1 MQKLR
6 CKPAVGLDRCSRE
19 PSVMLQVL
27 READHQHIGRY
38 RIDAGGLAHTA
49 STQELQHLAHVV
61 SLATPGFGENGSMS
75 TPTAPL
81 VPLDM
86 DLAEISQRHSALREP
101 PVERYCMQCL
111 DIDDSRGVLLT
122 GQRRDKLV
130 EMICQRTDG
139 AVGERGGALIGS
151 LHDALLAGGIA
162 RQEASLCPV
171 RMAPTRGS
179 WADSSSAGHSPAR
192 EIVESYGLQS
202 IGWTTTTVYTHVATE
217 VLREVVSPIE
227 SQRTP

>member
-1 MQKLR
+1 
-6 CKPAVGLDRCSRE
+6 
-19 PSVMLQVL
+19 MLQVL
-27 READHQHIGRY
+27 LEADNNHIGRHG
-38 RIDAGGLAHTA
+38 IDASGLAHTA
-49 STQELQHLAHVV
+49 SSQEVQQLAHVI

-86 DLAEISQRHSALREP
+86 SLAEIGQCHSALREP
-101 PVERYCMQCL
+101 LVERHCMQCL

-139 AVGERGGALIGS
+139 AVGARGGVLIGS

-162 RQEASLCPV
+162 RQEASDY
-171 RMAPTRGS
+171 APFEWR
-179 WADSSSAGHSPAR
+179 
-192 EIVESYGLQS
+192 
-202 IGWTTTTVYTHVATE
+202 
-217 VLREVVSPIE
+217 
-227 SQRTP
+227 